1 MSAGT
6 DHPLVVIGSGLSGY
20 TFIRQFRELDKE
32 REIILITGDGGE
44 VYSKPLLSNALAK
57 QQTPDTLVQKTG
69 EQKAEELGITLMSH
83 CRAESIDRAARVVH
97 TDRGEVPYSDLVL
110 AVGASQRVIL
120 PEGAQPD
127 WVDTVNSLDDY
138 RRWHAK
144 LDGARRVL
152 LIGAG
157 LIGCEFAD
165 DLMSR
170 GIAVELVDPA
180 PWPLVRLL
188 PREAGEAL
196 AQAFRESGAVLH
208 CGRTVASLA
217 RREGGGFV
225 GRLDDGSE
233 VSADLVLSAVGLVP
247 QTALAREAGLETDQ
261 GIVVDTRLQTS
272 DPHVYALGDC
282 AQTPAGVLPYILP
295 LMAQARALAQIIA
308 GRDTHLTMR
317 AMPVI
322 VKTTSLPV
330 VVCPP
335 PARLRGEWQPRGEG
349 RHWEAVFH
357 DEQGAPSGFALTGD
371 ALSRK
376 GALTKLMPPALA

>member
-1 MSAGT
+1 MNGS
-6 DHPLVVIGSGLSGY
+6 DNPLVVIGSGLSGY
-20 TFIRQFRELDKE
+20 TFARQLREYDKQ
-32 REIILITGDGGE
+32 RALTLITADGAE

-57 QQTPDTLVQKTG
+57 QQTPETLVQKSG
-69 EQKAEELGITLMSH
+69 EQKAQELGITLMSR
-83 CRAESIDRAARVVH
+83 CRAQSIDRSARAVH
-97 TDRGEVPYSDLVL
+97 TDRGDVAYSDLVL
-110 AVGASQRVIL
+110 AIGARQRRIL
-120 PEGAQPD
+120 PAGAEPE

-138 RRWHAK
+138 RRWYAK
-144 LDGARRVL
+144 LDDTRRVL

-170 GIAVELVDPA
+170 GIVVELVDPA

-196 AQAFRESGAVLH
+196 AEAFAASGATLH

-217 RREGGGFV
+217 RDGDGFV
-225 GRLDDGSE
+225 ATLDDGTE
-233 VSADLVLSAVGLVP
+233 VRADRVLSAAGLVP
-247 QTALAREAGLETDQ
+247 ETGLARDAGLETAQ
-261 GIVVDTRLQTS
+261 GIVVDNRLQTS
-272 DPHVYALGDC
+272 DPHIYAIGDC

-295 LMAQARALAQIIA
+295 LMAQARALAQILA
-308 GRDTHLTMR
+308 GRDIRLTMR

-335 PARLRGEWQPRGEG
+335 AAGLSGEWRPQGEG
-349 RHWEAVFH
+349 WHWEAVFY
-357 DEQGAPSGFALTGD
+357 DQQGNPCGFAVTGE
-371 ALSRK
+371 ALARK